1 MMTHTV
7 EKVVDV
13 AVPVHIAYNQW
24 TQFEEFP
31 CFMKGVLEVRQL
43 DERRLRWRA
52 AIFGRPVEW
61 TAEITQQVP
70 DRRIAW
76 RSLFGARNS
85 GMVSFRSLTRT
96 CTRVTL
102 RMTVQPRK
110 GVESA
115 ATALGLV
122 AARVGRDLER
132 FRIFIEARGG
142 ETGRWRGE
150 IQGLVVIPATHARR
164 G

>member
-1 MMTHTV
+1 MMMHTV

-31 CFMKGVLEVRQL
+31 NFMKGVREVRQL

-52 AIFGRPVEW
+52 TILGRPVEW

-76 RSLFGARNS
+76 RSLTGARHS
-85 GMVSFRSLTRT
+85 GMISFRSLTRT

-115 ATALGLV
+115 ATTLGLV
-122 AARVGRDLER
+122 AARVRRDLER